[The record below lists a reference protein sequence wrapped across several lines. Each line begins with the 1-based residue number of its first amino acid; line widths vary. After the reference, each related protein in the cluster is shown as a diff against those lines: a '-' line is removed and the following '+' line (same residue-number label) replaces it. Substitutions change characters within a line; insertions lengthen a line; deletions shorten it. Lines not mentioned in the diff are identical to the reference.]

1 MTGKNKEVLINIR
14 LKPETREE
22 FRISAEL
29 RGATMSGL
37 LHQFIVRTIREEKE
51 RDPKAFANLQGSSQ
65 TEEIH
70 LADKHFNSD
79 AHPVQN
85 ELHKKFLRGK
95 KEESQTSATPPP
107 TVINKGAAKGTQRE
121 KPGEEKSD
129 K

>member
-51 RDPKAFANLQGSSQ
+51 RDPDAFANLQGASQ
-65 TEEIH
+65 SEENH

-79 AHPVQN
+79 VHPAQN
-85 ELHKKFLRGK
+85 ELYKKFLKGK
-95 KEESQTSATPPP
+95 KEESQTRATSPP
-107 TVINKGAAKGTQRE
+107 TVINKGATKGTQRE
-121 KPGEEKSD
+121 KTEEKKND